1 MIQEKTLAPDFTLA
15 DAWGNSVTLSSLRGK
30 KVLVY
35 FYPKDDTPGCTKEA
49 CSLRDGHSQLMA
61 KNTVILGISPD
72 SSASHQKFIE
82 KYGLP
87 FTLLSDPDH
96 TVMEA
101 WGAWGEKN
109 LYGKKSVGVLR
120 TTFVLDE
127 QGVVTKVIKKV
138 DTENHTVQVLPF
150 LG

>member
-1 MIQEKTLAPDFTLA
+1 MLVENTLAPDFTLP
-15 DAWGNSVTLSSLRGK
+15 DAQGNPLSLSSFRGK
-30 KVLVY
+30 KVVVY

-49 CSLRDGHSQLMA
+49 CSLRDNFTQLTD

-72 SSASHQKFIE
+72 NSASHQKFSE
-82 KYGLP
+82 KYSLP
-87 FTLLSDPDH
+87 FTLLSDPEH

-101 WGAWGEKN
+101 WGAWGEKT

-120 TTFVLDE
+120 STFVLNE
-127 QGVVTKVIKKV
+127 QGVITKMIEKV
-138 DTENHTVQVLPF
+138 DTEKHAEQILPY

>member
-1 MIQEKTLAPDFTLA
+1 MLVENTLAPDFTLP
-15 DAWGNSVTLSSLRGK
+15 DAQGNPLSLSSFRGK
-30 KVLVY
+30 KVVVY

-49 CSLRDGHSQLMA
+49 CSLRDNFTQLTD

-72 SSASHQKFIE
+72 NSASHQKFSE
-82 KYGLP
+82 KYSLP
-87 FTLLSDPDH
+87 FTLLSDPEH

-101 WGAWGEKN
+101 WGAWGEKT

-120 TTFVLDE
+120 STFVLNE
-127 QGVVTKVIKKV
+127 QGVITKIIKKV
-138 DTENHTVQVLPF
+138 DTEKHAEQILPY